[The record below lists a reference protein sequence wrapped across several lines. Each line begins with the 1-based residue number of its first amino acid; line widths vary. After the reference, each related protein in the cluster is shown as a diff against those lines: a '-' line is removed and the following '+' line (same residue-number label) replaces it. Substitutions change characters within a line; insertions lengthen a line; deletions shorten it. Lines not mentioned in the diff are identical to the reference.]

1 MHSLERTR
9 PHGPGHGIAPASA
22 TKLVMALLAYVFH
35 SAFMAVRASPVVM
48 WAVPTSSTM
57 TMTRPR
63 DHVEAPIEHN
73 EPWKKIMDILMIAF
87 LVLLGGVF
95 AGLTLGLMGLDMVNL
110 QVLMT
115 SGTDQER
122 QNAAKVMRLL
132 ERGRHWV
139 LVVLLLGNVIVNE
152 TLPIFLSEFGSG
164 LTAVILST
172 ILIVIFGEIVPQS
185 ICARYGLSIGALCA
199 PLVHGAMI
207 LLAPVAWPTAKLLDY
222 CLGEEH
228 GTTYRLSLIHI

>member
-1 MHSLERTR
+1 MPRGASSQAMGGDRGGL
-9 PHGPGHGIAPASA
+9 APKPA
-22 TKLVMALLAYVFH
+22 TKLVMALMAYVFH
-35 SAFMAVRASPVVM
+35 AVISTVRASPAMM
-48 WAVPTSSTM
+48 WAISPQHDLSTPGFASSGK
-57 TMTRPR
+57 
-63 DHVEAPIEHN
+63 HSELPIERVD
-73 EPWKKIMDILMIAF
+73 PLTRTFDIIMIAG

-115 SGTDQER
+115 SGTEQEQR
-122 QNAAKVMRLL
+122 DATKVMRLL

-164 LTAVILST
+164 LTAVIIST

-185 ICARYGLSIGALCA
+185 ICARYGLTIGAVCA
-199 PLVHGAMI
+199 PLVHFAMI
-207 LLAPVAWPTAKLLDY
+207 VLAPVAWPTAKLLDY
-222 CLGEEH
+222 CSVSYTHLRAHE
-228 GTTYRLSLIHI
+228 T

>member
-1 MHSLERTR
+1 
-9 PHGPGHGIAPASA
+9 
-22 TKLVMALLAYVFH
+22 
-35 SAFMAVRASPVVM
+35 
-48 WAVPTSSTM
+48 
-57 TMTRPR
+57 
-63 DHVEAPIEHN
+63 
-73 EPWKKIMDILMIAF
+73 MDVLMIAF

-122 QNAAKVMRLL
+122 QDAAKVMRLL

-199 PLVHGAMI
+199 PLVHGAMTVSYTH
-207 LLAPVAWPTAKLLDY
+207 LTLPTTPY
-222 CLGEEH
+222 V
-228 GTTYRLSLIHI
+228 